1 MLFKCLP
8 RGAEIPGRFPG
19 PVHAHGKWF
28 TIDIH
33 CHVRSDKAAAMVE
46 GNTAVSQWFLEIAA
60 SEHSRAINRQ
70 NGERTHLQGSSAEKR
85 IEDMDRMGID
95 IQAISPAVHPAGAG
109 VQGPRT
115 G

>member
-8 RGAEIPGRFPG
+8 PGAEIPGRFPG

-46 GNTAVSQWFLEIAA
+46 GNADVSQWFLEIAA
-60 SEHSRAINRQ
+60 SERSRAINRQ
-70 NGERTHLQGSSAEKR
+70 NGERTHLQGSSPEKR

-95 IQAISPAVHPAGAG
+95 IQAISPA
-109 VQGPRT
+109 PRQS
-115 G
+115 